1 METLQDTFADLASFS
16 LANEFINTDSEPI
29 HMSLFNNEYIKFIY
43 IGIAV
48 LVIIVGLLIYKF
60 NFVKRKPDE
69 NNVNNS
75 QYNYNNNYNNNYNQ
89 NHSN

>member
-16 LANEFINTDSEPI
+16 LANEFINSDTVDTN
-29 HMSLFNNEYIKFIY
+29 MSLFNNEYSNFIY
-43 IGIAV
+43 IGIAL

-69 NNVNNS
+69 TNVNNS
-75 QYNYNNNYNNNYNQ
+75 LYNNNYN
-89 NHSN
+89 HSN